1 MSELFIPDNF
11 LETCRGMQEVLS
23 MQPADMQDEAGKEAC
38 DILGSNPEYYGSKN
52 LELHSLGAYAFPND
66 GTFESQIYEVVQFGE
81 MRVKGYL
88 SGIAYARVGAIR
100 VLTWIMID
108 VVIREAN
115 GTFLDGCENSDHI
128 PSTRRPIHLPVGL
141 IESAII
147 AGR

>member
-1 MSELFIPDNF
+1 MAELFTPDNF
-11 LETCRGMQEVLS
+11 LETCQGMQEVLS
-23 MQPADMQDEAGKEAC
+23 MQPADMQDEAGMEAC
-38 DILGSNPEYYGSKN
+38 NILGSNPEYYGSKN

-66 GTFESQIYEVVQFGE
+66 GTFESQIYKVVQFGE

-88 SGIAYARVGAIR
+88 SGVAYARVGAIR
-100 VLTWIMID
+100 VLTWVMLD

-115 GTFLDGCENSDHI
+115 GELFDSYENSGNI